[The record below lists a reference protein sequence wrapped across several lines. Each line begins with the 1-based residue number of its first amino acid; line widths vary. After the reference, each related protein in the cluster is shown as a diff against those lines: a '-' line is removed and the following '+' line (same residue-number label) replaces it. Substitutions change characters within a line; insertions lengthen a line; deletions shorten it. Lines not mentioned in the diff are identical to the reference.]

1 VAHNSKGKP
10 SQSVTKGKPR
20 LSVTKGKPSLS
31 VANNMEQQFLAAA
44 VATVP
49 STASLIRRYKDPGYS
64 RFLKDED
71 NNKNGANAKTSYLVD
86 ASGNAYEPYALSWR
100 YLGMYADCD
109 LTYAMRSVDGLSRR
123 RNRGRKLGGDG
134 GGGNNNNGGNDQE
147 CSRKVLWAAVCFQ

>member
-1 VAHNSKGKP
+1 MAHN
-10 SQSVTKGKPR
+10 TKGKR
-20 LSVTKGKPSLS
+20 SLS
-31 VANNMEQQFLAAA
+31 VAKNMEQQFFAAA

-49 STASLIRRYKDPGYS
+49 STGALVRRYNDPGSS

-71 NNKNGANAKTSYLVD
+71 NKNGANAKMSYLLD

-109 LTYAMRSVDGLSRR
+109 LTYALRSVDGLSRR

-134 GGGNNNNGGNDQE
+134 GGDNNNNGGNYQQ